1 MAPSSD
7 TPSIYISGVAEPGTE
22 PVAHRRFVLL
32 GIGGVIAL
40 VVALTLTSLGENLTY
55 YLYPTEAVAQKA
67 DFPDGERFRL
77 AGTVVTGTLVEGED
91 QISFDV
97 TDGGATIAVA
107 LTGVPPALLDEGVPV
122 LVEGAWSGDEFRA
135 DHVLIAHDE
144 NYEVPDEGNYP
155 SG

>member
-1 MAPSSD
+1 MAPSSG
-7 TPSIYISGVAEPGTE
+7 TPPTSISGVAEPGAE

-40 VVALTLTSLGENLTY
+40 VVALTLTSLGKNLTY
-55 YLYPTEAVAQKA
+55 YLYPTEAVAQRA

-77 AGTVVTGTLVEGED
+77 AGTVVAGTLVEGED

-97 TDGGATIAVA
+97 TDGGATVAVV
-107 LTGVPPALLDEGVPV
+107 LTGVPPALLGEGVPV
-122 LVEGAWSGDEFRA
+122 LVEGAWSGEEFGA

-144 NYEVPDEGNYP
+144 NYEVPEEGNYP
-155 SG
+155 SD